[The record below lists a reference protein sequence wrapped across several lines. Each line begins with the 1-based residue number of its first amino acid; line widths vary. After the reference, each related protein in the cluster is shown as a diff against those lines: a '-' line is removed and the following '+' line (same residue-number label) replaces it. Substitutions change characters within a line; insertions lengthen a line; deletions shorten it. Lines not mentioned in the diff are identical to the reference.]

1 MKSSCRFLCSRARPG
16 GRAGF
21 TLIEL
26 LVVIAIIAILAGMLL
41 PALAKSKTK
50 AQGIFCMNNTKQIT
64 LAWQMYAED
73 HRDYVPDAFLWVQGN
88 LDFSATNPDNTNIL
102 RLLRGQLGQTLA
114 NPTVFKCPADK
125 STVKIAGKT
134 HNRVRS
140 ISMSQSFG
148 TSGSVGTWLP
158 ASDYRTYKKTAD
170 MIEPAPSMLF
180 VLVDEHPDSIND
192 AAFAVQMSGQ
202 GASLRI
208 IDFPASFHNGACGFG
223 FADGHSE
230 IKKWL
235 DARTKPPARYTGTM
249 SLNAASPNNPDV
261 VWMQER
267 ASAKKKS

>member
-1 MKSSCRFLCSRARPG
+1 MKRIHRTAAPISRRP
-16 GRAGF
+16 GF

-41 PALAKSKTK
+41 PALAKAKTK

-64 LAWQMYAED
+64 LAWLMYAED
-73 HRDYVPDAFLWVQGN
+73 NRDHLPDAFLWVEGGLNFTPGN
-88 LDFSATNPDNTNIL
+88 TDNTNVNRL
-102 RLLRGQLGQTLA
+102 RMGQLG
-114 NPTVFKCPADK
+114 PTIKDPSVFKCPADHSVVKVGTK
-125 STVKIAGKT
+125 SLP
-134 HNRVRS
+134 RVRS

-148 TSGSVGTWLP
+148 YSTSVGTWLP
-158 ASDYRTYKKTAD
+158 VAQYRTYKKTAD
-170 MIEPAPSMLF
+170 MTQPPPTRLF
-180 VLVDEHPDSIND
+180 VLLDEHPDSIND

-235 DARTKPPARYTGTM
+235 DERTKPPVRYTG
-249 SLNAASPNNPDV
+249 SLALNVSSPNNPDV

-267 ASAKKKS
+267 ASAKK

>member
-1 MKSSCRFLCSRARPG
+1 MKSFVYPKIYPETRRA
-16 GRAGF
+16 AF

-41 PALAKSKTK
+41 PALAKAKTK

-64 LAWQMYAED
+64 LAWLMYAED
-73 HRDYVPDAFLWVQGN
+73 NHDNVPDAFLWVEGSLNFTAGN
-88 LDFSATNPDNTNIL
+88 TDNTNTQ
-102 RLLRGQLGQTLA
+102 RLLRGQLGSTLQDP
-114 NPTVFKCPADK
+114 NVFKCPADR
-125 STVKIAGKT
+125 STVKIGGRT
-134 HNRVRS
+134 HPRVRS

-148 TSGSVGTWLP
+148 YSASVGTWLP
-158 ASDYRTYKKTAD
+158 ASQYRTYKKTAD
-170 MIEPAPSMLF
+170 MSDPPPTRLF

-235 DARTKPPARYTGTM
+235 DSRTKAKVQYTGTM
-249 SLNAASPNNPDV
+249 SLNVSSPNNPDV

-267 ASAKKKS
+267 ASAKK